1 MNFTIY
7 KLGLGRSPAGR
18 SLGKALQKFHGGRPL
33 ATAIP
38 AQPSIP
44 ATNKLSNQ
52 QSKQSKISES
62 TISAIN
68 NFSNQQIQHAAIS
81 FEEIPKRCQA
91 THRLNRSQLA
101 LDQSVCN
108 QGNLCLQCAI
118 AIGARVGACQKSRL
132 CLSASGPG
140 PQSGHAK
147 SRASA
152 CQMPPNV
159 FSQVQWHCGEHGR
172 GQFQSKDPEEDGQ
185 IKLRLC
191 QSSTTPWGCKPLF
204 R

>member
-101 LDQSVCN
+101 LDQPVCN
-108 QGNLCLQCAI
+108 QGNLHWAI
-118 AIGARVGACQKSRL
+118 DIGARVGACQKSRL
-132 CLSASGPG
+132 CLSHSGQV

-147 SRASA
+147 SCAFA

-172 GQFQSKDPEEDGQ
+172 GQFQTRTREKMDKSNSDCEV
-185 IKLRLC
+185 
-191 QSSTTPWGCKPLF
+191 
-204 R
+204 